1 MERAMTVTSAS
12 VAIITFERPDH
23 LARCLEHLER
33 QTTAP
38 HEIIVIDS
46 SVSADTEQLVAKEF
60 PSITYRRTTAGRGA
74 MATARN
80 MAYEMASGEVIA
92 FVDDDAYAEPDWLAR
107 LLVPY
112 DDPGVGA
119 VGGRQIRRQP
129 DELTEGT
136 DAIGRLLPDGTLTGN
151 FAADPGRVVTVDH
164 LLGANMSFRRRVLD
178 EIGGIRDGYFGTCV
192 REESDLCLRVA
203 RAGYRLLYAPDAV
216 VEHVA
221 APYKKGQRF
230 DLRYRYWAQKNHLIL
245 LVRNFGANDPI
256 VRAFMRATARGM
268 KDHTRERLGRGS
280 RRATDGDAPGA
291 ARSVG
296 AVVARGAVIAA
307 ATVTGI
313 VAGIR
318 MSRLDRRGI
327 AVSRHR

>member
-12 VAIITFERPDH
+12 VVVITFERPDH
-23 LARCLEHLER
+23 LARCLEHLEG

-38 HEIIVIDS
+38 CEIIVIDS
-46 SVSADTEQLVAKEF
+46 SVGGDTEQLVGEKF
-60 PSITYRRTTAGRGA
+60 PSVTYRRTTAGRQA

-80 MAYEMASGEVIA
+80 TGYEMASGDVIA
-92 FVDDDAYAEPDWLAR
+92 YVDDDAYAEPDWLAR

-112 DDPGVGA
+112 DDPDVGA

-129 DELTEGT
+129 GELTEGL

-221 APYKKGQRF
+221 APYNKGRRF
-230 DLRYRYWAQKNHLIL
+230 DLRYQYWAQKNHVIF
-245 LVRNFGANDPI
+245 LVRNFGANDPL
-256 VRAFMRATARGM
+256 VRAYLSGMARSM
-268 KDHTRERLGRGS
+268 KADMGERLGRGN
-280 RRATDGDAPGA
+280 RRVNDRDAGGVV
-291 ARSVG
+291 RSVG
-296 AVVARGAVIAA
+296 GMAARGAVTAA
-307 ATVTGI
+307 ATATGL
-313 VAGIR
+313 VAGMR

>member
-1 MERAMTVTSAS
+1 MTVTSAS
-12 VAIITFERPDH
+12 VVVITFERPDH

-38 HEIIVIDS
+38 CEIIVIDS
-46 SVSADTEQLVAKEF
+46 SVAGDTEQLMREKF

-74 MATARN
+74 MATVRN
-80 MAYEMASGEVIA
+80 MGYEMASGDVIA
-92 FVDDDAYAEPDWLAR
+92 YVDDDAYAESDWLAR

-112 DDPGVGA
+112 DDPDVGAVGA

-129 DELTEGT
+129 GELTQGL

-151 FAADPGRVVTVDH
+151 FAADPGRVVAVDH

-221 APYKKGQRF
+221 APYNKGRRF
-230 DLRYRYWAQKNHLIL
+230 DLRYQYWSQKNHVIF

-256 VRAFMRATARGM
+256 VRAFLRATARSM
-268 KDHTRERLGRGS
+268 KTDMGERLGQGNRPVNHRDARGL
-280 RRATDGDAPGA
+280 

-296 AVVARGAVIAA
+296 AMAARGAMTAA
-307 ATVTGI
+307 GTVTGL
-313 VAGIR
+313 VAGMR

>member
-1 MERAMTVTSAS
+1 MTVTSAS
-12 VAIITFERPDH
+12 VVVITFERPDH

-33 QTTAP
+33 QATAP
-38 HEIIVIDS
+38 WEIIVVDS
-46 SVSADTEQLVAKEF
+46 SVSDDTEQLVGEKF
-60 PSITYRRTTAGRGA
+60 PSITYRRTAAGRGA
-74 MATARN
+74 MATVRN
-80 MAYEMASGEVIA
+80 MGYEMASGDVIA
-92 FVDDDAYAEPDWLAR
+92 FVDDDAYAEPDWLTR

-112 DDPGVGA
+112 DELDVGA

-129 DELTEGT
+129 GELTEGL

-221 APYKKGQRF
+221 APYNKGRRF
-230 DLRYRYWAQKNHLIL
+230 DLRYQYWSQKNHVIY

-256 VRAFMRATARGM
+256 VRAFLRATARSM
-268 KDHTRERLGRGS
+268 KTTMGERLGQGN
-280 RRATDGDAPGA
+280 RRVNHRDARVV

-296 AVVARGAVIAA
+296 AMAVRGGMTAA
-307 ATVTGI
+307 GTVTGL
-313 VAGIR
+313 VAGMR

-327 AVSRHR
+327 AVTRHR

>member
-1 MERAMTVTSAS
+1 MERTMTVTSAS
-12 VAIITFERPDH
+12 VVVITFERPDH
-23 LARCLEHLER
+23 LARCLEHLEC

-38 HEIIVIDS
+38 SEIIVIDS
-46 SVSADTEQLVAKEF
+46 SVGGDTEQLMGERF
-60 PSITYRRTTAGRGA
+60 PSITYRRTTAGRQA
-74 MATARN
+74 MATVRN
-80 MAYEMASGEVIA
+80 MGYEMASGDVIA
-92 FVDDDAYAEPDWLAR
+92 FVDDDAYAEPDWLAH

-112 DDPGVGA
+112 DDRDVGA

-129 DELTEGT
+129 GELTEGL
-136 DAIGRLLPDGTLTGN
+136 DAIGRLLPDGTLTGH
-151 FAADPGRVVTVDH
+151 FAADPGRVITVDH

-221 APYKKGQRF
+221 APYKKGRRF
-230 DLRYRYWAQKNHLIL
+230 DLRYQYWSQKNHVIF

-256 VRAFMRATARGM
+256 VRAFLRATARSM
-268 KDHTRERLGRGS
+268 KADMGEGSGQRNRRVNHRDARGV
-280 RRATDGDAPGA
+280 

-296 AVVARGAVIAA
+296 AMAARGAMTVGG
-307 ATVTGI
+307 TVTGLF
-313 VAGIR
+313 AGMR